1 MINLE
6 SISAHVLQAMQ
17 AKHEARERTLA
28 HSRELIRTSANAIRA
43 VHRGEFQA
51 AHQLIEQAR
60 ALNEQ
65 IKADLADHPDL
76 YFSGFAQD
84 AQKEF
89 AEAVIVVRLVQQQP
103 VPGPDELGVEVAPY
117 LNGLGEAVGELR
129 RHILDRLR
137 VGRDEHCESILQIME
152 DIYSFLITVDY
163 PEAVTG
169 GLRRTTDNVR
179 GILERTRGDLTLAL
193 RQARLERALAGL
205 ELLARETSE

>member
-1 MINLE
+1 MININLE

-43 VHRGEFQA
+43 VHRGEHEA
-51 AHQLIEQAR
+51 AQRLIEQAR

-65 IKADLADHPDL
+65 IKADLAEHPDL

-89 AEAVIVVRLVQQQP
+89 TEAVIVSLLVRRQP
-103 VPGPDELGVEVAPY
+103 IPGPDELGVEVAPY

-137 VGRDEHCESILQIME
+137 VGQDEHCEAILQIME

-205 ELLARETSE
+205 ELPGDE